1 MKLSAKEFL
10 RDLVPLIKE
19 NLNEVK
25 SEPIDDYNNGKI
37 FAYYDILSLI
47 QMQAEAFGISTKD
60 LQLDYILENELTFSK

>member
-60 LQLDYILENELTFSK
+60 LQLGYILENELTFSK